1 MTSDKAISSRL
12 TEGKVEEKAPEEKPP
27 SLFFL
32 LQYNKPEWP
41 YQILGACASLLAGSM
56 MPVFAFAMAQMMGA
70 FNVET
75 FDTLR
80 DQKDDAEQWILVL
93 SFAGLG
99 ILFILFAQSTAY
111 TILGSRL
118 TFRIR

>member
-1 MTSDKAISSRL
+1 M
-12 TEGKVEEKAPEEKPP
+12 
-27 SLFFL
+27 

-75 FDTLR
+75 YDTLR

-93 SFAGLG
+93 SFSGLG